1 MDFVLSTI
9 IEDGSKR
16 NQIISVNID
25 KASTVSILTHI
36 KIIQTKKVA
45 SNATSTAAT
54 NVQPHVQIV
63 KSKSRPLLSI
73 PQEKQC
79 GSEQE
84 READTQ
90 KLEEIATDDNED
102 IYSFDRLVGQLA
114 GLKHTQAFAY

>member
-1 MDFVLSTI
+1 MVSVSGKISLS
-9 IEDGSKR
+9 EVNEKR
-16 NQIISVNID
+16 HQLHTRRGNGKHSH
-25 KASTVSILTHI
+25 SY

-63 KSKSRPLLSI
+63 KSKSRPLPSI

-84 READTQ
+84 RVADTQ
-90 KLEEIATDDNED
+90 KLEEITTDDNED
-102 IYSFDRLVGQLA
+102 IYLYTG
-114 GLKHTQAFAY
+114 

>member
-1 MDFVLSTI
+1 MVSVSGKISLS
-9 IEDGSKR
+9 EVNEKR
-16 NQIISVNID
+16 HQLHTGRGNG
-25 KASTVSILTHI
+25 KHSTVSIPTHI

-63 KSKSRPLLSI
+63 KSKSRPLPSI

-84 READTQ
+84 RVADTQ
-90 KLEEIATDDNED
+90 KLEEITTDDNED
-102 IYSFDRLVGQLA
+102 IYLYTGQTANWL
-114 GLKHTQAFAY
+114 G

>member
-1 MDFVLSTI
+1 MKINPNAIRSFQST
-9 IEDGSKR
+9 SKR
-16 NQIISVNID
+16 LQ
-25 KASTVSILTHI
+25 STVSITTHI

-114 GLKHTQAFAY
+114 GLKYTQAFAY